1 MLKKIISKTTE
12 FILNFFVIC
21 IIIILLFAGFYFFQT
36 KIQKKDYANI
46 FGYTAFEV
54 STGSMNPTLQVGDI
68 IFVKLTDKIKEND
81 IIVFKEEKNFITHRL
96 MQINED
102 KLITKGDANN
112 SKDKPIEKEQV
123 LGKVVFIGINI
134 GLIRNIIFTPK
145 IFICILISILFF
157 GIAFSLN
164 VADKEKEEEKKEDV
178 W

>member
-178 W
+178 

>member
-1 MLKKIISKTTE
+1 MLKKVISKTTE

-21 IIIILLFAGFYFFQT
+21 IVIILLFAGFYFFQT

-54 STGSMNPTLQVGDI
+54 STGSMTPTLQVGDI

-157 GIAFSLN
+157 GIAFSLKTT
-164 VADKEKEEEKKEDV
+164 DKEKEEEKKEDV
-178 W
+178 